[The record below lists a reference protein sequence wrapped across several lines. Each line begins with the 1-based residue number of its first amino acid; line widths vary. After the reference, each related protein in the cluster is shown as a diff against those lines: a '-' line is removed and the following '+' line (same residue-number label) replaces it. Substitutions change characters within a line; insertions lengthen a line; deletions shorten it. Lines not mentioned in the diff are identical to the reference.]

1 MTVPNRPISREDQSA
16 LNDLT
21 WHWDTAYNVAYDG
34 DIWSAAPLT
43 DPDVLLMAETA
54 AELRE
59 IIRNDY
65 VRYDRRHW
73 REPTPGSSQ

>member
-34 DIWSAAPLT
+34 DI
-43 DPDVLLMAETA
+43 
-54 AELRE
+54 
-59 IIRNDY
+59 
-65 VRYDRRHW
+65 
-73 REPTPGSSQ
+73 